1 MKIIRVLLVIMAVMA
16 FQSCKSAK
24 YPNLEDGIYA
34 EIQTSKGNILILLEY
49 KKVPH
54 TVANFVSLAE
64 GTNRNVDLKLKG
76 KRFYDGLTFHR
87 VVPNFVI
94 QGGDPQGNGSGGP
107 GYRFED
113 EFPKDEAGKLALT
126 HSGAGILSMANS
138 GKDTNGSQ
146 FFITHNATPHLDGRH
161 SVFGRV
167 IEGQDVVNK
176 IAQGDVMTKVEIIR
190 IGADAQKFDAAA
202 VFEQHIKSFND
213 KMQKL
218 EEEKVKAMAE
228 VQKTSADKAAY
239 FTANKAKAKTLPSG
253 LKMLVVQKG
262 NGVKPLPNSEVFI
275 SYAGYFENGNLFDS
289 NWEDVAKQFAQFDPN
304 RAQANGYSPFPV
316 ICNNEAGLIPGFRE
330 GMLNLNYGEK
340 AIIYIPAHL
349 AYGEAGAG
357 SIIPPNTNLIF
368 EIELVDKK

>member
-1 MKIIRVLLVIMAVMA
+1 MKVIRVFLVVIAVMA

-49 KKVPH
+49 KKAPY
-54 TVANFVSLAE
+54 TVANFVSLTE
-64 GTNRNVDLKLKG
+64 GTNRNVDLKFKG

-94 QGGDPQGNGSGGP
+94 QGGDPLGNGSGGP

-113 EFPKDEAGKLALT
+113 EFTKDETGKLALT

-176 IAQGDVMTKVEIIR
+176 IAQGDVMNKVEIIR
-190 IGADAQKFDAAA
+190 VGEEAQKFDAAA
-202 VFEQHIKSFND
+202 VFEQHIQSFNT

-218 EEEKVKAMAE
+218 EEEKMNALAA
-228 VQKTSADKAAY
+228 VQKIAAEKAAY

-253 LKMLVVQKG
+253 LKMLIIQNG
-262 NGVKPLPNSEVFI
+262 TGVKPALNSEVWI

-289 NWEDVAKQFAQFDPN
+289 NYEEVAKQYAQFDPN
-304 RAQANGYSPFPV
+304 RAEANGYSPFPM
-316 ICNNEAGLIPGFRE
+316 ICNNEATLIPGFKE
-330 GMLNLNYGEK
+330 GMLNLKYGEK
-340 AIIYIPAHL
+340 AILYIPAHL

-357 SIIPPNTNLIF
+357 SVIPPNSNLIF
-368 EIELVDKK
+368 EMELVENK

>member
-1 MKIIRVLLVIMAVMA
+1 MKVIRVFLVVIAVMA

-49 KKVPH
+49 KKAPY
-54 TVANFVSLAE
+54 TVANFVSLTE
-64 GTNRNVDLKLKG
+64 GTNRNVDLKFKG

-87 VVPNFVI
+87 MVPNFVI

-113 EFPKDEAGKLALT
+113 EFTKDETGKLALT

-167 IEGQDVVNK
+167 VEGQDVVNK

-190 IGADAQKFDAAA
+190 VGEEAQKFDAAD

-213 KMQKL
+213 KMHKM
-218 EEEKVKAMAE
+218 EEEKEKALEAVKKIA
-228 VQKTSADKAAY
+228 ADKAAY

-253 LKMLVVQKG
+253 LKMLIVQSG
-262 NGVKPLPNSEVFI
+262 TGVKPALNSEVWM

-289 NWEDVAKQFAQFDPN
+289 NYEEVAKQYAQFDPN
-304 RAQANGYSPFPV
+304 RAEANGYSPFPM
-316 ICNNEAGLIPGFRE
+316 ICNNEATLIPGFKE
-330 GMLNLNYGEK
+330 GMLNLKYGEK
-340 AIIYIPAHL
+340 AILYIPAHL
-349 AYGEAGAG
+349 AYGESGAG
-357 SIIPPNTNLIF
+357 SVIPPNSNLIF

>member
-1 MKIIRVLLVIMAVMA
+1 MKVIRVFLVVIAVMA

-49 KKVPH
+49 KKAPY
-54 TVANFVSLAE
+54 TVANFVSLTE
-64 GTNRNVDLKLKG
+64 GTNRNVDLKFKG

-113 EFPKDEAGKLALT
+113 EFTKDEAGKLALT

-176 IAQGDVMTKVEIIR
+176 IAQGDVMNKVEIIR
-190 IGADAQKFDAAA
+190 VGEEAQKFDAAA
-202 VFEQHIKSFND
+202 VFEQHIQSFNT

-218 EEEKVKAMAE
+218 EEEKMNALAA
-228 VQKTSADKAAY
+228 VQKIAAEKAAY

-253 LKMLVVQKG
+253 LKMLIIQNG
-262 NGVKPLPNSEVFI
+262 TGVKPVLNSEVWI

-289 NWEDVAKQFAQFDPN
+289 NYEEVAKQYAQFDPN
-304 RAQANGYSPFPV
+304 RAEANGYSPFPM
-316 ICNNEAGLIPGFRE
+316 ICNNEATLIPGFKE
-330 GMLNLNYGEK
+330 GMLNLKYGEK
-340 AIIYIPAHL
+340 AILYIPAHL

-357 SIIPPNTNLIF
+357 SVIPPNSNLIF
-368 EIELVDKK
+368 EMELVENK

>member
-1 MKIIRVLLVIMAVMA
+1 MKVIRVFLVVIAVMA

-49 KKVPH
+49 KKAPY
-54 TVANFVSLAE
+54 TVANFVSLTE
-64 GTNRNVDLKLKG
+64 GTNRNVDLKFKG

-94 QGGDPQGNGSGGP
+94 QGGDPLGNGSGGP

-113 EFPKDEAGKLALT
+113 EFTKDETGKLALT

-176 IAQGDVMTKVEIIR
+176 IASGDVMNKVEIIR
-190 IGADAQKFDAAA
+190 VGEEAQKFDAAA
-202 VFEQHIKSFND
+202 VFEQHIQSFNT

-218 EEEKVKAMAE
+218 EEEKMNALAA
-228 VQKTSADKAAY
+228 VQKIAAEKAAY

-253 LKMLVVQKG
+253 LKMLIIQNG
-262 NGVKPLPNSEVFI
+262 TGVKPALNSEVWI

-289 NWEDVAKQFAQFDPN
+289 NYEEVAKQYAQFDPN
-304 RAQANGYSPFPV
+304 RAEANGYSPFPM
-316 ICNNEAGLIPGFRE
+316 ICNNEATLIPGFKE
-330 GMLNLNYGEK
+330 GMLNLKYGEK
-340 AIIYIPAHL
+340 AILYIPAHL

-357 SIIPPNTNLIF
+357 SVIPPNSNLIF
-368 EIELVDKK
+368 EMELVENK